1 MNSKIIALI
10 RFSQRLC
17 RYWNAVDHI
26 DNLNMLHEY
35 MWRILAVETY
45 ITATKKKRKEEK
57 KLKFLIS
64 QSFDEYSIDTEG
76 TIFDILNICHFTRI
90 SMHLQFQTVLWNNFP
105 LWSLIAE
112 LKR

>member
-1 MNSKIIALI
+1 
-10 RFSQRLC
+10 
-17 RYWNAVDHI
+17 
-26 DNLNMLHEY
+26 
-35 MWRILAVETY
+35 MWHILAVETY
-45 ITATKKKRKEEK
+45 ITSKKKKKKKKKRKKEEK

-90 SMHLQFQTVLWNNFP
+90 SMHLQFQTVLWNNFS

>member
-1 MNSKIIALI
+1 
-10 RFSQRLC
+10 
-17 RYWNAVDHI
+17 
-26 DNLNMLHEY
+26 MLHEY
-35 MWRILAVETY
+35 MWHILAVETY
-45 ITATKKKRKEEK
+45 ITSKKKKKRKKEEK

-90 SMHLQFQTVLWNNFP
+90 SMHLQFQTVLWNNFS